1 MPDLHHFRYEYQVR
15 AGKYD
20 DPPNDRYITAF
31 FERRRDIDTMTRV
44 VSFVHLHLH
53 LQLLLHLIASFYD
66 IKTVDTSDEN
76 KVFSVTLLLLHVVT
90 GNYT

>member
-1 MPDLHHFRYEYQVR
+1 
-15 AGKYD
+15 
-20 DPPNDRYITAF
+20 
-31 FERRRDIDTMTRV
+31 MTRV

-53 LQLLLHLIASFYD
+53 LQLLLLLHLIASFYD